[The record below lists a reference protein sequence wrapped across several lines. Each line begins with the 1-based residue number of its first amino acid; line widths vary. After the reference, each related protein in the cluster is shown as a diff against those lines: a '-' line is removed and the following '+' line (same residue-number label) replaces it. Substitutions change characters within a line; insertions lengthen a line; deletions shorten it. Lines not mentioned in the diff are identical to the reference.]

1 MLDVPDTPKGYSRA
15 RKIRANDV
23 ASHPMNAPSRV
34 AAFAALLA
42 VVLGG
47 AALAGAAIDPTD
59 APPARVAAH
68 GSAPGGAHGGTTGAG
83 AGAAT
88 GSRHAADGGHAAT
101 GGAEH
106 GETGGLAVSA
116 GGLTLAFD
124 RTRLSSAASTP
135 LRFRIVDDA
144 GRTVRDGYDVE
155 HERELHLIVV
165 RRDTQ
170 AFQHVHPRRGAD
182 GVWTADVDTTRAGVY
197 RAYADLTRDGTRTVL
212 ATDLFVPGAFDPRP
226 LPAPSGTAAAV
237 DPGGAASG
245 VDVALR
251 SPRLRAGREATLTF
265 TATRGSGP
273 APMLQP
279 YLGAKGHLVA
289 LREGDLAYLHAHPAY
304 EDAHAGAAGDE
315 HGHDAQGTDE
325 HATAPHE
332 HAANETRFATTFPT
346 AGRYRLFLQVRTDGR
361 VRTAAFTVEVG
372 R

>member
-1 MLDVPDTPKGYSRA
+1 
-15 RKIRANDV
+15 
-23 ASHPMNAPSRV
+23 MNAPSRV

-68 GSAPGGAHGGTTGAG
+68 GPAHGGAHGGTAESSD
-83 AGAAT
+83 GAAT
-88 GSRHAADGGHAAT
+88 GTHDAADETHGAAGGS
-101 GGAEH
+101 EH

-124 RTRLSSAASTP
+124 RTRLPSTASTP
-135 LRFRIVDDA
+135 LRFRILDDA

-182 GVWTADVDTTRAGVY
+182 GVWTADVDTTRGGVY
-197 RAYADLTRDGTRTVL
+197 RTYADLTRDGNRTVL

-226 LPAPSGTAAAV
+226 LPASSRTAAAV

-245 VDVALR
+245 IDIALR
-251 SPRLRAGREATLTF
+251 GPRLRAGREATLTF
-265 TATRGSGP
+265 TATGGSGP
-273 APMLQP
+273 APVLQP
-279 YLGAKGHLVA
+279 YLGATGHLVA
-289 LREGDLAYLHAHPAY
+289 LREGDLAYLHAHPADDG
-304 EDAHAGAAGDE
+304 EHAAVGGAGDE
-315 HGHDAQGTDE
+315 HGHDATATDAHE
-325 HATAPHE
+325 HATTPHE
-332 HAANETRFATTFPT
+332 HAANETRFTTTFPT